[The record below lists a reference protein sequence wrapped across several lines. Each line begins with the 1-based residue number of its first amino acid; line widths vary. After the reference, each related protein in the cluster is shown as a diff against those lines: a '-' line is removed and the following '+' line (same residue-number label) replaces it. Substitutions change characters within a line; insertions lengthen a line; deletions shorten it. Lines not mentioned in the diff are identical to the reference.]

1 MTDHIMTS
9 TIDKMRGVI
18 GRYPEPG
25 DRYIFAYDE
34 PKQLG
39 VHMLGVSRP
48 LRVSWYLE
56 DTRMKTK
63 TLAPWVGRGTAFAD
77 TVIEEPADV

>member
-9 TIDKMRGVI
+9 SIDKLRGVI
-18 GRYPEPG
+18 GRYPQDG
-25 DRYIFAYDE
+25 DRYIFAYNE

-39 VHMLGVSRP
+39 VHMLGVRRP
-48 LRVSWYLE
+48 LQVSWFL
-56 DTRMKTK
+56 DGTNVQSK
-63 TLAPWVGRGTAFAD
+63 TLSPWVGRGTAFAD